1 MKCFMIKAK
10 KLSGY
15 FLALFCLNL
24 MQHMVLLITVP
35 LDIRI
40 FYCQESPGLSLI
52 FPSIPFQPPGLHFLC
67 REQKGLF
74 LDAPHL
80 SP

>member
-1 MKCFMIKAK
+1 MKCFIIKAK
-10 KLSGY
+10 KFTGY

-40 FYCQESPGLSLI
+40 FIVKNLLVFLLFFHPFLFSLLG
-52 FPSIPFQPPGLHFLC
+52 FTFSAGNKKAF
-67 REQKGLF
+67 
-74 LDAPHL
+74 
-80 SP
+80 S